1 MRNLLNLSFR
11 SSKFAAQNSSRRIPK
26 ARTAMA
32 SKATERM
39 TDEQASAT
47 ISPNQKKGL
56 WNVLDI
62 GNKTFAFLSAAGA
75 AFAVIA
81 AIFSFV
87 LGTPDLMLTVWSRET
102 SPVYPS
108 QSTGGLELPLEIGGQ
123 AIHTAD
129 IVSMQISNSGK
140 GAIGS
145 ANATW
150 TLSLTSQEGSQL
162 RVIGPP
168 SSTPS
173 NGLIAGTSVTQN
185 KADLNLRFFQPRATV
200 ALRLLVLNAKAPK
213 VRAALTLTGIPLDE
227 TFLSPEERRRDRL
240 AVPFLFLFLIV
251 LIVAAFFERRSK
263 DRKKEPKPSIW
274 AYMVWIPM
282 GSVIFTLLSA
292 SGIAWLLKWFN
303 Y

>member
-1 MRNLLNLSFR
+1 
-11 SSKFAAQNSSRRIPK
+11 
-26 ARTAMA
+26 MA
-32 SKATERM
+32 SEGAKRV

-47 ISPNQKKGL
+47 SPPIEQKAVEGATPNRKKGI

-62 GNKTFAFLSAAGA
+62 GNKAFAFLSAAGA

-81 AIFSFV
+81 TIFSFV
-87 LGTPDLMLTVWSRET
+87 LGTPDLMLTVWSREIL
-102 SPVYPS
+102 PVYPS

-123 AIHTAD
+123 AIHNAY
-129 IVSMQISNSGK
+129 IVPMQISNSGK

-145 ANATW
+145 ANAAW
-150 TLSLTSQEGSQL
+150 TLSLTSPEGSQL
-162 RVIGPP
+162 RLIGPP

-200 ALRLLVLNAKAPK
+200 ALRLLVLNAKEPK
-213 VRAALTLTGIPLDE
+213 VRAALSLTGIPLDE

-251 LIVAAFFERRSK
+251 FIVAAFFERRSK

-274 AYMVWIPM
+274 GYVFWILL
-282 GSVIFTLLSA
+282 GSLIFTSLSS
-292 SGIAWLLKWFN
+292 SGVAWVLKWFD
-303 Y
+303 